1 MATSKKK
8 PSKLSAKPTGR
19 KSPSRT
25 TGTAKKVRAKTAS
38 ATSRAR
44 KRATPPKKAPPR
56 TTPSKPAPPAKAKA
70 TTQLRVATDPPK
82 TRHLSIKG
90 LGGHSLDIVL
100 DADCAGD
107 ARNEDVDRAIRSFTA
122 LEPAALADVDE
133 HVFHYYLDCKRDL
146 EAVGQECVEIG
157 SARDVWKHVQFG
169 FEATVGRREDDGKV
183 YVSLECNCDWEPEH
197 GLQLV
202 FDEGRRVNKVG
213 PFDGHLTNA
222 DAYDDPSLE
231 EVTDRPRGRA

>member
-19 KSPSRT
+19 KPTSRT
-25 TGTAKKVRAKTAS
+25 TGTAKKGR
-38 ATSRAR
+38 
-44 KRATPPKKAPPR
+44 
-56 TTPSKPAPPAKAKA
+56 AKA
-70 TTQLRVATDPPK
+70 TTQLPVATDPPK

-146 EAVGQECVEIG
+146 EAVGQKCVEIG
-157 SARDVWKHVQFG
+157 SARDVWRHVQFG

-183 YVSLECNCDWEPEH
+183 YVSLECNCVWEPEH

-202 FDEGRRVNKVG
+202 FEEGRRVNKVG

-222 DAYDDPSLE
+222 DAYDDPSLQD
-231 EVTDRPRGRA
+231 VIYRPRARA